1 MHKMVGKYYFVMLG
15 LILLFSCELIFAAEH
30 SYLVVY
36 SSVDQEFSEPI
47 LKQFEKQTGIQVK
60 AVYDAEASKTVGLER
75 RLISEKSKP
84 KADVF
89 WNSEYLRTF
98 KLASEDVLAPSPLTD
113 AEAIPATYR
122 AADGL
127 WNGFGI
133 RARAFIVNN
142 RLVPANETPKKLTD
156 LTDPKWKGKAAI
168 ARPYFGTTSTH
179 FAALYAKMGEGKFIE
194 FLKALKAN
202 RVALLPGNSDV
213 KDAVV
218 AGKYAFGLT
227 DTDDINVALEKEEPV
242 SMVYLDQD
250 GEGSFEIFHTVSMVK
265 EGPNPDNA
273 KKLLEYLSSL
283 EVEKELIKSGA
294 VQLSVRKIAKADENE
309 ERPKL
314 WHTAGNELLKAL
326 EPSAKLIR
334 AHLE

>member
-1 MHKMVGKYYFVMLG
+1 MKRFVSVMVIV
-15 LILLFSCELIFAAEH
+15 LFNLVPSNGIC
-30 SYLVVY
+30 SSSVVVY
-36 SSVDQEFSEPI
+36 SSVDQAFSEPI

-75 RLISEKSKP
+75 RLISEKAKP

-98 KLASEDVLAPSPLTD
+98 KLASEGVLAPSPSSD
-113 AEAIPATYR
+113 AETIPATYC
-122 AADGL
+122 AEDGL

-142 RLVPANETPKKLTD
+142 KLVPANETPKKLTD

-179 FAALYAKMGEGKFIE
+179 FAALYAKMGEETFIE

-202 RVALLPGNSDV
+202 QVALLPGNSDV

-250 GEGSFEIFHTVSMVK
+250 GEGSFEIFHTASMVK
-265 EGPNPDNA
+265 GGPNPDNA
-273 KKLLEYLSSL
+273 KKLLEYLTSP
-283 EVEKELIKSGA
+283 EVERELIKSGA
-294 VQLSVRKIAKADENE
+294 VQLSVRKAAKLGENE
-309 ERPKL
+309 ELPKL

-326 EPSAKLIR
+326 ASSAKLIR
-334 AHLE
+334 AYLE

>member
-1 MHKMVGKYYFVMLG
+1 MIFILG
-15 LILLFSCELIFAAEH
+15 FTGNLSVYGANEIVA
-30 SYLVVY
+30 Y

-47 LKQFEKQTGIQVK
+47 LKQFEKQSGIKVK

-98 KLASEDVLAPSPLTD
+98 KLASEGVLTPFAP
-113 AEAIPATYR
+113 ANAKAIPATYL
-122 AADGL
+122 AKDKL
-127 WNGFGI
+127 WTGFGI

-142 RLVPANETPKKLTD
+142 KLVPANETPKKLTD

-179 FAALYAKMGEGKFIE
+179 FAALYAKMGEKKFIE

-202 RVALLPGNSDV
+202 QVALLPGNSDV

-218 AGKYAFGLT
+218 AGKFAFGLT
-227 DTDDINVALEKEEPV
+227 DTDDATVALQKNEPV
-242 SMVYLDQD
+242 SMIYLDQE
-250 GEGSFEIFHTVSMVK
+250 GEGAFEIFHTASMVK
-265 EGPNPDNA
+265 GGPNPDNA
-273 KKLLEYLSSL
+273 KKLIEYLTRP

-294 VQLSVRKIAKADENE
+294 VQLSVRKPTKADKKDKQ
-309 ERPKL
+309 PKL
-314 WHTAGNELLKAL
+314 WHTAGSELLKAL

>member
-1 MHKMVGKYYFVMLG
+1 MVGKYYFVMLG

-113 AEAIPATYR
+113 AEAIPATYC
-122 AADGL
+122 AEDGL

-142 RLVPANETPKKLTD
+142 KLVPANQAPKKLTD

-250 GEGSFEIFHTVSMVK
+250 GEGSFEIFHTVS
-265 EGPNPDNA
+265 
-273 KKLLEYLSSL
+273 
-283 EVEKELIKSGA
+283 
-294 VQLSVRKIAKADENE
+294 KI
-309 ERPKL
+309 
-314 WHTAGNELLKAL
+314 G
-326 EPSAKLIR
+326 R
-334 AHLE
+334 AHV

>member
-1 MHKMVGKYYFVMLG
+1 MLSGKILWLMMFFV
-15 LILLFSCELIFAAEH
+15 LIIGSVPVYSANEI
-30 SYLVVY
+30 VVY

-47 LKQFEKQTGIQVK
+47 LKQFEKQSGITVK

-98 KLASEDVLAPSPLTD
+98 KLASEGVLTPFTPANAKT
-113 AEAIPATYR
+113 IPATYR
-122 AADGL
+122 AKDNL
-127 WNGFGI
+127 WTGFGI

-142 RLVPANETPKKLTD
+142 KLVPANEAPKKLTD
-156 LTDPKWKGKAAI
+156 LTAPKWKGKAAI

-179 FAALYAKMGEGKFIE
+179 FAALYAKMGEKKFIE

-202 RVALLPGNSDV
+202 QVALLPGNSDV

-227 DTDDINVALEKEEPV
+227 DTDDINVALEKKEPV

-250 GEGSFEIFHTVSMVK
+250 GEGSFEIFHTASMVK
-265 EGPNPDNA
+265 GGPNPENA
-273 KKLLEYLSSL
+273 KKLIEYLTSP

-294 VQLSVRKIAKADENE
+294 VQLSVRKPAKADKKQ
-309 ERPKL
+309 PKL
-314 WHTAGNELLKAL
+314 WHTAGSELLKAL